1 MANALQTFN
10 LLVVH
15 FFTEVGSDHGKSL
28 FHFLSKIK
36 SHPSLEAHNDMIN
49 WTLQVEPGYLQYY

>member
-1 MANALQTFN
+1 MNSMANALQTFN

-49 WTLQVEPGYLQYY
+49 WTLQV